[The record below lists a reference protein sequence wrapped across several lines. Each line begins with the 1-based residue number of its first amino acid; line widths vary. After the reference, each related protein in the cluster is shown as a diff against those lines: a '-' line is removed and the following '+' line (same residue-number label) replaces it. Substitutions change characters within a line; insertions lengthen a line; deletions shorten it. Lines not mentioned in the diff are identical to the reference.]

1 MQATII
7 TVAASYKALIR
18 PNKDL
23 PKMPSLQDVRRC
35 LTNPFEKM
43 NLKESFYCL
52 VSVMQFNDTAIQSL
66 SDDDKTAVQT
76 CFNILSNIKE
86 KHPIIFNDIFSHS
99 VKMSPPLK
107 DTVL

>member
-1 MQATII
+1 MH
-7 TVAASYKALIR
+7 AASYKALIR
-18 PNKDL
+18 PNRDL
-23 PKMPSLQDVRRC
+23 PKMPSLQDVSYQ
-35 LTNPFEKM
+35 TNCFDKM
-43 NLKESFYCL
+43 NIKESFYCL